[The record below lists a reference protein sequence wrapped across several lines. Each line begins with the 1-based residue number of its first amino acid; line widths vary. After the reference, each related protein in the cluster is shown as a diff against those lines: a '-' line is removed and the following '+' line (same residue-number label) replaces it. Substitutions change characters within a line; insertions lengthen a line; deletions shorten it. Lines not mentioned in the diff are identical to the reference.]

1 MITSYCNDEGIQ
13 EWCWCCRYVYGHEA
27 WEYMQNL
34 GQIWTFKA
42 RFCYGRSYAGL
53 VFALLHTLFSQL
65 KCIFFLA
72 GALINLSKRKILRT
86 TKGICIYD
94 IKMYR
99 WWPKKRQQQKVH
111 LTTISLILNPHIPC
125 YFILPHVCCLSFSG
139 IGANTLVSFSG
150 SSSCWGNSLISL
162 GSWMWIKL
170 CSAESAGG
178 SWATI
183 SRS

>member
-99 WWPKKRQQQKVH
+99 WQPKKKTTTKSSFNNNIPDTESTYPMLFHPVTCLLLVFQWHWGTH
-111 LTTISLILNPHIPC
+111 LLTLRYLSQDPH
-125 YFILPHVCCLSFSG
+125 HAEG
-139 IGANTLVSFSG
+139 IH
-150 SSSCWGNSLISL
+150 
-162 GSWMWIKL
+162 
-170 CSAESAGG
+170 
-178 SWATI
+178 
-183 SRS
+183 